1 MSGLE
6 IEIEIGDFYYEIKE
20 YKKAEHY
27 YQKSVKSGNNQ
38 LYLKLANMY
47 YKYLPNDDLLEKNL
61 LLAMEYKKE
70 NEGCELLFNEIYKQN
85 HDNSIIVNE
94 KLFNGK
100 KEYYFIISKFKFLE
114 FDYFDIL
121 IYFYMI

>member
-70 NEGCELLFNEIYKQN
+70 NEGCELLFYEIYKQN